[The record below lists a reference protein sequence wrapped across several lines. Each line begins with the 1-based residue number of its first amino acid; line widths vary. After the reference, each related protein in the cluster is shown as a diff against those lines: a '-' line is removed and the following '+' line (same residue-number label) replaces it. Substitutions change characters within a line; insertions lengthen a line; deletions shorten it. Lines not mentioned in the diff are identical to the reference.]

1 MSSRSSLLWRD
12 LLLRRSFCANDC
24 GMDTTTDL
32 PLLNPSEARVLGCL
46 IEKKELTPDIYPLT
60 LNAAHAAAN
69 QKTARE
75 PVMALEQMEV
85 HRTLKLLEQ
94 KELVR
99 QVFGSRV
106 ERYEHLAAQ
115 RFSLTSPQIAIL
127 GLLLLRGPQTVSE
140 LMARSER
147 MARFGSVEDLRS
159 ELDMLIGKRPALV
172 QEVGRGPGQREDRYA
187 HLLSGPVDV
196 SALAAQRGAA
206 SQPASDLVARLEALE
221 EEVAALR
228 ARLDALG
235 A

>member
-1 MSSRSSLLWRD
+1 MI
-12 LLLRRSFCANDC
+12 
-24 GMDTTTDL
+24 DTAL
-32 PLLNPSEARVLGCL
+32 PVLSPAEARVLGCL
-46 IEKKELTPDIYPLT
+46 IEKKELTPDVYPLT

-85 HRTLKLLEQ
+85 HRALKSLEQ
-94 KELVR
+94 KGLVR

-127 GLLLLRGPQTVSE
+127 GLLLLRGAQTAGE

-147 MARFGSVEDLRS
+147 MARFQSAEDLRT

-172 QEVGRGPGQREDRYA
+172 QEIGRGPGQREDRYA
-187 HLLSGPVDV
+187 HLLSGPVDIA
-196 SALAAQRGAA
+196 ALAAQRGPTAM
-206 SQPASDLVARLEALE
+206 PASDIEARLQALE

>member
-1 MSSRSSLLWRD
+1 M
-12 LLLRRSFCANDC
+12 N
-24 GMDTTTDL
+24 TTTDL

-60 LNAAHAAAN
+60 LNAAHAAAT

-127 GLLLLRGPQTVSE
+127 GLLLLRGPQTVNE
-140 LMARSER
+140 LLARSER

-187 HLLSGPVDV
+187 HLLSGPVDIA
-196 SALAAQRGAA
+196 ALATQRSAT
-206 SQPASDLVARLEALE
+206 SQPASDLVARIEALE